1 MDINLTLIGQALTFG
16 IFVWFTMK
24 FVWPPI
30 VKVMRERQQ
39 QIADGLAAA
48 EKGSRDLEEAQMKAE
63 GIISE
68 AKANAAAIMDGANS
82 RANATI
88 EESKQRARE
97 EGERLMKAA
106 EDDISQQY
114 TAARLKLRDEIAD
127 LTLASTRK
135 VLDSAANADINKQ
148 LVDQLL
154 GEM

>member
-88 EESKQRARE
+88 EESKQFVWFE
-97 EGERLMKAA
+97 
-106 EDDISQQY
+106 
-114 TAARLKLRDEIAD
+114 AD
-127 LTLASTRK
+127 PNDLLASFSELYDCK
-135 VLDSAANADINKQ
+135 VQAIC
-148 LVDQLL
+148 
-154 GEM
+154 